1 MAFEGILKSAEEK
14 IKAAGFEALDWAI
27 DSVVDVA
34 EFVDKKLKADP
45 EVERLIVVAHTALK
59 AIRDYVA
66 KAEVIVEAEVKKE
79 EVKDAPPAVIDTPA
93 PVVQPAASVVEPN
106 AGTPVV

>member
-1 MAFEGILKSAEEK
+1 MAFEGIFKSAEEK
-14 IKAAGFEALDWAI
+14 IKEIGFEALDWAI

-45 EVERLIVVAHTALK
+45 EIERLIVVAHTALK
-59 AIRDYVA
+59 AVRDYIA
-66 KAEVIVEAEVKKE
+66 KAEIVVETEVKKE
-79 EVKDAPPAVIDTPA
+79 EVKDAPPVVVDAPA
-93 PVVQPAASVVEPN
+93 PVEQTATSVVAPD

>member
-14 IKAAGFEALDWAI
+14 IKDAGFEALDWAI

-34 EFVDKKLKADP
+34 EFIDKKIKSDP
-45 EVERLIVVAHTALK
+45 EMERLIVVAHTALK
-59 AIRDYVA
+59 AVRDYIA
-66 KAEVIVEAEVKKE
+66 KAEVIVETEVKKE
-79 EVKDAPPAVIDTPA
+79 EAKDAPPAVIDAPA
-93 PVVQPAASVVEPN
+93 PVVQPAAFVVEPN

>member
-14 IKAAGFEALDWAI
+14 IKDAGFEALDWAI

-34 EFVDKKLKADP
+34 EFIDKKIKSDP
-45 EVERLIVVAHTALK
+45 EMERLIVVAHTALK
-59 AIRDYVA
+59 AVRDYIA
-66 KAEVIVEAEVKKE
+66 KAEVIVETEVKKE
-79 EVKDAPPAVIDTPA
+79 EAKDASASSGQA
-93 PVVQPAASVVEPN
+93 AASDN